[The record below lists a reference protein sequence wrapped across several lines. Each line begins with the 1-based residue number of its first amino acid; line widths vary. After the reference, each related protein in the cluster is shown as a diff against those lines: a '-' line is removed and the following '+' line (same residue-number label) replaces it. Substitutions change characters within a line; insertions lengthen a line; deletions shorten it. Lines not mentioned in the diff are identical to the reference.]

1 MLKLPVLIYNFKFWN
16 VFKDN
21 CAAYPPEIM
30 IYGNRQ
36 GERKR

>member
-21 CAAYPPEIM
+21 CAAYPSP
-30 IYGNRQ
+30 
-36 GERKR
+36 KS